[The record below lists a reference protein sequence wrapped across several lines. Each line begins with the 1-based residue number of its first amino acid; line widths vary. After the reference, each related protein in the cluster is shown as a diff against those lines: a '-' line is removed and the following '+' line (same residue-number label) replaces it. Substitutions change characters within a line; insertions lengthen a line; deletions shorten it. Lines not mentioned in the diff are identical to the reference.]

1 MWNLFVIR
9 KENLLESRSPWP
21 GRLRDSSNGLW
32 EILTFK
38 PFPRI
43 INVYNQRK
51 RWRVNFQDHHRSASR
66 NHVKYQAQA
75 IWNNSSNNYRWG
87 QEEGMDVATAMLDW
101 KTVVFFFSKS
111 VNRWR
116 VRVLRARSAW
126 AAASFQTFCLTA
138 SAYLNTQKYGLFCSL
153 RQYGRKV
160 WDH

>member
-38 PFPRI
+38 LFPRI

-51 RWRVNFQDHHRSASR
+51 RWRVNFQDHHRGASR
-66 NHVKYQAQA
+66 SQVKYQAQA
-75 IWNNSSNNYRWG
+75 IWNNSSNNHRWG

-101 KTVVFFFSKS
+101 KTVGFFFLKISKS
-111 VNRWR
+111 VACKSLTSAERASR
-116 VRVLRARSAW
+116 TRPGRVLASLPSLALCLIS
-126 AAASFQTFCLTA
+126 ASF
-138 SAYLNTQKYGLFCSL
+138 
-153 RQYGRKV
+153 
-160 WDH
+160 